1 MKSLSLRQRTLIGFT
16 AIALSL
22 GGTLEIA
29 AAATASSVRDLNAL
43 TNTELSSSDITVET
57 HDAEKVAIKFKKR
70 PRRRF
75 RRSRRRRFNRHHG
88 HSLKKHHG
96 RSGLFIKKF

>member
-22 GGTLEIA
+22 GGTFEIA

-57 HDAEKVAIKFKKR
+57 HGAEKVAIKFIKR
-70 PRRRF
+70 P
-75 RRSRRRRFNRHHG
+75 RRRRFNRHHG

-96 RSGLFIKKF
+96 HSGLFIKKF